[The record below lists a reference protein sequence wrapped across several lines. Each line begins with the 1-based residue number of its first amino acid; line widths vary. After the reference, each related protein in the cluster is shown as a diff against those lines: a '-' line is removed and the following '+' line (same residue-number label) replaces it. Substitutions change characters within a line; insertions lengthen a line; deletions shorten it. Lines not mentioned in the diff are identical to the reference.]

1 MPLTDANFICKAL
14 SDMPTVAAQ
23 EAGAGTGW
31 RGLGNAVQV
40 ALLQS
45 SS

>member
-1 MPLTDANFICKAL
+1 MPLTDPNFICKTL
-14 SDMPTVAAQ
+14 SDMPKDVAQ

-31 RGLGNAVQV
+31 RGLGDAVQV

-45 SS
+45 